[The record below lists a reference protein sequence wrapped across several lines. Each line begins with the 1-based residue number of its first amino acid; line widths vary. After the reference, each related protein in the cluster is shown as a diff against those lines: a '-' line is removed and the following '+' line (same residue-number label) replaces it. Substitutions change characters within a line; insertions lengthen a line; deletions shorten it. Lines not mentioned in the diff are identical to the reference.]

1 MPRRGLITSLIVA
14 VTVGS
19 QFVLH
24 DLARAGACVDRSGAP
39 DDTGVAVEPITGAWC
54 LDGTLI
60 NVGSRAEGLAMNFR
74 AINAA
79 IDDANPDSADR
90 WDYPGGVVNGVWDD
104 GVGSGAARN
113 SAEFAAALPT
123 YSGYGLDLV
132 TVGMQGGH
140 PRFQCLDA
148 SGSGARDFSMFASD
162 GTLREDAKARLQGVI
177 EAAHASNIIVSVQFF
192 YQNQD
197 HILADDAAV
206 ITATDQATT
215 FLRDLGSGN
224 VVIEVANET
233 SDKNYLHP
241 ALEPA
246 GMPDRIDQIHAI
258 WPEALVSV
266 SMSGG
271 GYPTAAIAERI
282 DWASFHANGLS
293 AAVMATRI
301 QRARSDPLLVGK
313 PVVVT
318 EDRWG
323 GPEDDNA
330 SVVAPF
336 DDGYALNPNLEAAI
350 DAGAGWGFYE
360 QGCEAGPGESTE
372 EYADADPGEP
382 AENFYANGLQSPP
395 VNWVPTSGEGAKID
409 FFTDVAAVTS
419 VSASESP
426 SPTETESPSPT
437 ETESP
442 SPSETSPS
450 ETPTLPPSDP
460 VARPLATFH
469 TGSNGASYATTIPGA
484 AADEAVLVVV
494 GSTATNSKSRVP
506 TLSGSGMTFLHVG
519 QVSFQPDVK
528 FTSRIDAFVATQP
541 PAASGVLTIGFGATQ
556 TDVHVAVMALRDDA
570 GPVAIGEVVAA
581 SGSGKVAS
589 IDLDGAATSRT
600 MVTVLHAAKEGSQ
613 PGPGSLELADTKH
626 GSRPSGMASAWWP
639 AAFEP
644 VPSYGW
650 NTSSAWAGLAFEVQP
665 VPPSG

>member
-1 MPRRGLITSLIVA
+1 
-14 VTVGS
+14 
-19 QFVLH
+19 
-24 DLARAGACVDRSGAP
+24 
-39 DDTGVAVEPITGAWC
+39 
-54 LDGTLI
+54 
-60 NVGSRAEGLAMNFR
+60 
-74 AINAA
+74 
-79 IDDANPDSADR
+79 
-90 WDYPGGVVNGVWDD
+90 
-104 GVGSGAARN
+104 
-113 SAEFAAALPT
+113 
-123 YSGYGLDLV
+123 
-132 TVGMQGGH
+132 
-140 PRFQCLDA
+140 
-148 SGSGARDFSMFASD
+148 MFASD

-177 EAAHASNIIVSVQFF
+177 EAARASNIIVSVQFF

-246 GMPDRIDQIHAI
+246 GIPDRIDQIHAI

-271 GYPTAAIAERI
+271 GYPTAAIAERV

-301 QRARSDPLLVGK
+301 ARARSDPLLAGK

-336 DDGYALNPNLEAAI
+336 DDGYALNPNLEAAV

-382 AENFYANGLQSPP
+382 AENFYANGFQSPP
-395 VNWVPTSGEGAKID
+395 VNWAPTSGEGAKID
-409 FFTDVAAVTS
+409 FFTDVAEVTS
-419 VSASESP
+419 SPRPQTESP
-426 SPTETESPSPT
+426 SPSETESPSPSET
-437 ETESP
+437 ESPSPSETESPSPSETESPSPSETESPSPSETESP
-442 SPSETSPS
+442 SPSETSP
-450 ETPTLPPSDP
+450 PPPSDP

-589 IDLDGAATSRT
+589 IGLDGGATSRT
-600 MVTVLHAAKEGSQ
+600 VVTVLHAAKEGSQ